1 LTEKAGEERDDIEAL
16 AKGGRTNVA
25 GFFMRLIARI
35 PFLFIAG
42 QWYGAEALGRM
53 AYAVVVVEFAAQ
65 IATMGLKRGLALH
78 LSGDGKDN
86 GVWDGL
92 LIVVGV
98 TIIPTLGLMLFPQI
112 MFPNS
117 SINGVENLLPLAIP
131 ALALSDVMLAALAYR
146 FDVGATVRARAVI
159 EPWTISI
166 VAFALAWVTLRDG
179 LLIAYAASMLAALIA
194 SAIPFF
200 KSYGVPRG
208 WRPEGLTL
216 SGLVRRNLPLAA
228 ADAIEWGSRRLDLAL
243 LGLFVS
249 PATVGI
255 YWAAQQIASLPQK
268 LKTSFDP
275 ILGPVITRKL
285 EENDRPAVARQISQ
299 VGFWIIAAQAGIA
312 LSLGIPAEGI
322 MGLIGPGGSFVGGT
336 GALAFLLIAEV
347 AAAVAVVSEAAL
359 VYIARH
365 RNFMISL
372 AMIGVQVAL
381 TVLIITVMKRQGLS
395 ELYQAA
401 SPAIALALALT
412 FASIVKVRLAQ
423 KLLGAPVNVWRWS
436 LASAAA
442 AAAIVGWVATKGP
455 EWSEL
460 LFGIPAIL
468 GTYGWIIWKRGFGEE
483 DRVLFR
489 KARAPSDG
497 NAASP

>member
-1 LTEKAGEERDDIEAL
+1 MSAGFEDIEAL
-16 AKGGRTNVA
+16 AKGGRTNVI

-42 QWYGAEALGRM
+42 QWYGAEALGRL
-53 AYAVVVVEFAAQ
+53 AYAIVVVEFGAQ
-65 IATMGLKRGLALH
+65 IATMGLRRGLALH
-78 LSGDGKDN
+78 LSGNAKDD
-86 GVWDGL
+86 GVWDVL
-92 LIVVGV
+92 LIVCAA
-98 TIIPTLGLMLFPQI
+98 TMIPTALLMLLPEI

-117 SINGVENLLPLAIP
+117 QVNGLEALLPLVIP

-146 FDVGATVRARAVI
+146 FDVNATVRARAII

-166 VAFALAWVTLRDG
+166 VAFGLSWVTLRDG
-179 LLIAYAASMLAALIA
+179 LLIAYAASLFMAFVA

-200 KSYGVPRG
+200 MSYGAPRG
-208 WRPEGLTL
+208 WRPDRGVLTRL
-216 SGLVRRNLPLAA
+216 TRLNLPLLA
-228 ADAIEWGSRRLDLAL
+228 ADAIEWGSRRIDLAI

-255 YWAAQQIASLPQK
+255 YWAAQQVASLPQK

-285 EENDRPAVARQISQ
+285 EEGDRSAVARQISQ
-299 VGFWIIAAQAGIA
+299 VGFWILAAQAGAA
-312 LSLGIPAEGI
+312 LALAIPVEGI
-322 MGLIGPGGSFVGGT
+322 MGLIGPGSSFVGGS
-336 GALAFLLIAEV
+336 GALIFLLLAEV

-372 AMIGVQVAL
+372 AMIAVQIALSVAL
-381 TVLIITVMKRQGLS
+381 ILWMQSRGMS

-401 SPAIALALALT
+401 GPAIALMLSLALG
-412 FASIVKVRLAQ
+412 SLIKVRLAQ
-423 KLLGAPVNVWRWS
+423 KLLGAPVNVWRWP
-436 LASAAA
+436 LVAAVAAA
-442 AAAIVGWVATKGP
+442 AVVGWIATRGP

-460 LFGIPAIL
+460 LFGIPATL
-468 GTYGWIIWKRGFGEE
+468 GAYGWIIWKRGFGES
-483 DRVLFR
+483 DRVLFK
-489 KARAPSDG
+489 KAKS
-497 NAASP
+497 